1 VIQLQ
6 ELTMSYG
13 EVEALRGVS
22 LEVGGGELV
31 GLIGPNGAGKTT
43 AMKILATLLLPTG
56 GDALVD
62 GHSVRAAPRTVRS
75 LIGYMPDFFGV
86 YRDMRVREYLAFFA
100 AAYGMPRADRPR
112 IVADLLELVD
122 LGHKAD
128 ALIDTLSR
136 GMQQRL
142 GLARVLVHDPRVL
155 ILDEPASGLDPRAR
169 IDIREILKELRR
181 MGKTILLSSHIL
193 PELGDLCTQ
202 LAIMTRGQLVAYGT
216 LAQLR
221 ERAGVAPGVELEVD
235 DVERARVLLQG
246 HPAAVSVTALE
257 NGRLAVALAEGSTAA
272 DVAQVVVAGG
282 LRLSH
287 LGAQLPSL
295 EDIFLRLT
303 QEGGAADPAA
313 GAGASSEAA

>member
-1 VIQLQ
+1 VIRLDR
-6 ELTMSYG
+6 LTMTYG
-13 EVEALRGVS
+13 DVQALRGVT

-56 GDALVD
+56 GDASVD
-62 GHSVRAAPRTVRS
+62 GYSVRTDPQTVRS

-100 AAYGMPRADRPR
+100 AAYGMPRAERPR

-122 LGHKAD
+122 LAGKAD

-193 PELGDLCTQ
+193 PELGDICTQ
-202 LAIMTRGQLVAYGT
+202 LAIMTRGELVAYGT

-221 ERAGVAPGVELEVD
+221 DKAGVAHQVELEVD
-235 DVERARVLLQG
+235 DPDRARVLLHG
-246 HPAAVSVTALE
+246 HPAAASISAGTD
-257 NGRLAVALAEGSTAA
+257 GRLAVALADGASAA
-272 DVAQVVVAGG
+272 EVAQVVVGGG
-282 LRLSH
+282 LRLTH
-287 LGAQLPSL
+287 LAAQVPSL
-295 EDIFLRLT
+295 EEIFLRLT
-303 QEGGAADPAA
+303 QEGGPAPAA
-313 GAGASSEAA
+313 APPAVEAA